1 MRHFTNIKSFPMKRH
16 ILLAIVAAATVYT
29 PSFGQIVMRK
39 EEEKAA
45 KKDAKREEKDRKKTQ
60 KSDKK
65 KNKKLEKKL
74 NRKVRNGTSDIPN

>member
-1 MRHFTNIKSFPMKRH
+1 MRKYMFLVILAVNVFH
-16 ILLAIVAAATVYT
+16 I
-29 PSFGQIVMRK
+29 PSSGQIVMRK

-45 KKDAKREEKDRKKTQ
+45 KKEAKKEQKDRKKTQ

-74 NRKVRNGTSDIPN
+74 NRKIRNGTSDLPS